1 MVVFNTISR
10 KAVLSILTTASMILV
25 GFAGIASSSPA
36 WKMFELESQDLSV
49 LMPGTPRTKELHEK
63 SFIGDITTHEYY
75 VDDDRD
81 SYSVEITD
89 LPGFAV
95 TFSGS
100 KTIYEHAKGALLK
113 TTLSKSISFSDVT
126 LDGVKGKRL
135 VYDTPTKPDHPEMQG
150 EARFFLSGHRL
161 YIADAVVE
169 MDGGNEKLEHFFSSL
184 KITN

>member
-1 MVVFNTISR
+1 MVVFNTVSG
-10 KAVLSILTTASMILV
+10 KVVLSILMIASMVLV

-36 WKMFELESQDLSV
+36 WEKFNLESQGLSV
-49 LMPGTPRTKELHEK
+49 LMPGAPKTKELLEK

-150 EARFFLSGHRL
+150 EARFFLLGDRL
-161 YIADAVVE
+161 YSADAVVE
-169 MDGGNEKLEHFFSSL
+169 MDGGAKKLDRFFSSL
-184 KITN
+184 DIAK